1 MGLNDLQSQI
11 NHLTSHQKRGFALID
26 HLNHGVAAA
35 MQNAATAAGWMPP
48 EDIGSGGGGAQ
59 VEWGTVVDTM
69 QYNVLS
75 SAATEGTAVLMET
88 TSSGDAQ
95 QKNGGASVGIFTF
108 DRHNSYTMYGGR
120 VNLVKDDVY
129 TAYKV
134 ATGMDWYRVLNP
146 MQQDVFLRMASSSGT
161 HEVRPLI
168 GGVPS
173 WQGDYGVFRMY
184 RKTNQYPASN
194 SPDGETCVG
203 DPPVCTP
210 NGYAQFTTQTAGQI
224 INRAGAGYAHSAATT
239 RVHLGCMPNRK
250 DIYNGIWFELEEQL
264 ILTDVSCI
272 MAYVGNY
279 GTGNQAPDGTV
290 GCVNMPDARNDT
302 TEYSYGS
309 FYPMGTR
316 KNIFG
321 QFTENCAKGDTQ
333 NFKLARW
340 NKQSPKG
347 GAAPATPGDGD
358 FEQETIYGWKIN
370 GMAGN
375 WDIEFARGQ
384 VWNAAGF
391 GVEGD
396 PDFGDGDLC
405 AAQYD
410 DENGVYLAAPLRT
423 R

>member
-26 HLNHGVAAA
+26 HLNHGVASA

-59 VEWGTVVDTM
+59 VEWGTVVGTM
-69 QYNVLS
+69 QYNVLN

-146 MQQDVFLRMASSSGT
+146 MQQDVFLRMGSTSGVT
-161 HEVRPLI
+161 VVMPGI

-173 WQGDYGVFRMY
+173 WQADNGVFRMY
-184 RKTNQYPASN
+184 RKTNEVPNFDPALG
-194 SPDGETCVG
+194 DGTG
-203 DPPVCTP
+203 F
-210 NGYAQFTTQTAGQI
+210 AQFTTSTAGQI
-224 INRAGAGYAHSAATT
+224 INRSGASYAHSAATT
-239 RVHLGCMPNRK
+239 MVHLGCMPNRK
-250 DIYNGIWFELEEQL
+250 DIYNGVWFEFEEQL
-264 ILTDVSCI
+264 ILTDVACI

-279 GTGNQAPDGTV
+279 SSLNIAPDGTA

-333 NFKLARW
+333 NFLLARW
-340 NKQSPKG
+340 NKKSPYG

-358 FEQETIYGWKIN
+358 FEQETIYGYRI
-370 GMAGN
+370 GTGLGD

-391 GVEGD
+391 GVNGD

-423 R
+423 